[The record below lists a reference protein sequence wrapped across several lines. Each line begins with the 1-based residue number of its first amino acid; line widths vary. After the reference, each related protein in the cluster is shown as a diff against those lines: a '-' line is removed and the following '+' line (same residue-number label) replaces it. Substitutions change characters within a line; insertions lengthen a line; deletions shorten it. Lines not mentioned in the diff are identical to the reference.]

1 MDVRTSIETG
11 KPMLLGLGTA
21 EKNSGLVIKPRK
33 FESDVPISVFIT
45 CPTAV
50 TNRESKGLD
59 GKKILWAIKN
69 VGIITCS
76 RS

>member
-33 FESDVPISVFIT
+33 FESDMPISVFIT

-50 TNRESKGLD
+50 TNRES
-59 GKKILWAIKN
+59 
-69 VGIITCS
+69 
-76 RS
+76 